1 MLHFSPLMA
10 YIIYGNFIAPFLQGG
25 NSTQCAVIA
34 FAQFS
39 YFLLYTSFYSFCYT
53 QHTKG
58 FRFHYQQHIKSFFES
73 IRRRSNNEKKKTAT
87 TKTEIAKDRIT
98 CWRKAHSR
106 VGVVIVAVSTFH
118 KKNMAKGRG
127 RSSSATPVRRLWE
140 RLETLFLHIK
150 VSHSVQREKNAIK
163 N

>member
-25 NSTQCAVIA
+25 NSTQCALIA

-87 TKTEIAKDRIT
+87 TKTEVAKDRIT

-106 VGVVIVAVSTFH
+106 VGVVVVAVSTFH
-118 KKNMAKGRG
+118 KKIWLKGEGVQVARHL
-127 RSSSATPVRRLWE
+127 SAGYERDLRLYFCIL
-140 RLETLFLHIK
+140 RFLTRYK
-150 VSHSVQREKNAIK
+150 EKK
-163 N
+163 MQ